1 MPPQKK
7 NINEK
12 VKLSA
17 KNLSNIEYEGI
28 MNVWRASM
36 LFFEKELR
44 KLSDKK
50 VVGEKTFR
58 QLVKNIDFT
67 ELSRIKF
74 DTISEPM
81 KVVKMEDVN
90 RVMGEMAQGRLDTGE
105 IPIDPLKLGRPSS
118 RPTISSD
125 LDRLKSSLSSFP
137 VSSTTPPPPVS
148 SSIRPLASTISSA
161 SNLPSSQPTI
171 PSIPINTAATPTI
184 PSAAKSDTHSEQNSN
199 LSSPLNVSSNLTP
212 EDHRTM
218 LAKDTATAVMELRK
232 MMLANLQKFKQ
243 QFKEHES
250 K

>member
-7 NINEK
+7 NLNQK
-12 VKLSA
+12 VKLTA

-58 QLVKNIDFT
+58 QLVKNIDFS
-67 ELSRIKF
+67 ELSRTKF

-90 RVMGEMAQGRLDTGE
+90 RVMGEMAQGRLGSGE
-105 IPIDPLKLGRPSS
+105 IPVDPLKLGRSSS
-118 RPTISSD
+118 RPPLNADYSPF
-125 LDRLKSSLSSFP
+125 KSSPTPFPEPSTSASLFSGSTRSNVPNMQTSSNSFSEPKISPIPPPTNIPNPPSTFSSLPNMPVDQNVSPALSSSP
-137 VSSTTPPPPVS
+137 
-148 SSIRPLASTISSA
+148 
-161 SNLPSSQPTI
+161 Q
-171 PSIPINTAATPTI
+171 NT
-184 PSAAKSDTHSEQNSN
+184 
-199 LSSPLNVSSNLTP
+199 LTP

-232 MMLANLQKFKQ
+232 LMLANLQKFKQ
-243 QFKEHES
+243 QFKEQEP
-250 K
+250 